1 MGAANR
7 NQWYADW
14 QDDGHVRLFDFRS
27 ALSDKNVLRAYES
40 LNEVGLLCD
49 RIKAMGSRGSLLEIG
64 CATGEFYR
72 FLKLRYPSVLYRGVD
87 ISRPA
92 IDRALEK
99 YPQARFF
106 LTPPDADGSLVDSA
120 DMKNQP
126 DFVYSKDVVHHQ
138 TNPLEFLARLVN
150 AATDT
155 VILRCRTRDVG
166 RTVDDPDQS
175 CQYHYQ
181 GWMPYIVT
189 NIDELVEHIQR
200 IAPDSEIAI
209 RRNHMIL
216 GGQHNRYLPKECYL
230 EETGTA
236 ETAVGVYLR
245 TDNPGRVTIEDKP
258 EVGRRY
264 TVLHMMQKGLRLVR
278 SSLSG
283 R

>member
-1 MGAANR
+1 MGAVNGD
-7 NQWYADW
+7 QWYVDW
-14 QDDGHVRLFDFRS
+14 QDAGHVRLFDFRS
-27 ALSDKNVLRAYES
+27 AFSDKNVVRSYES

-49 RIKAMGSRGSLLEIG
+49 RFKARGRRGSLLEVG

-72 FLKLRYPSVLYRGVD
+72 YLKLRFPSVQYRGVD

-99 YPQARFF
+99 YPQAGFF
-106 LTPPDADGSLVDSA
+106 LTPADADVSLINSA
-120 DMKNQP
+120 GMESKP

-138 TNPLEFLARLVN
+138 TNPMEFLTRLVN
-150 AATDT
+150 AASDT
-155 VILRCRTRDVG
+155 LVLRCRTRDVG

-189 NIDELVEHIQR
+189 HIDELVEHIQT
-200 IAPDSEIAI
+200 IAPESEIVI

-216 GGQHNRYLPKECYL
+216 GGLHNRYLPKECYL

-245 TDNPGRVTIEDKP
+245 TDNPGRVTIEDKS
-258 EVGRRY
+258 EVNPRY
-264 TVLHMMQKGLRLVR
+264 TVFHMMQEGLRLVR